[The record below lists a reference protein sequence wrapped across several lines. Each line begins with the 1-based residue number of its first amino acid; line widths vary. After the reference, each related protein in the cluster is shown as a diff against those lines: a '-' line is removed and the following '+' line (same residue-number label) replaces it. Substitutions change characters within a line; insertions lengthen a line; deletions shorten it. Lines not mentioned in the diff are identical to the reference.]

1 MRSFRTVLCSL
12 SGVLFAVVL
21 SAGLLLAQNN
31 SSGTITGTVTD
42 PSGAVVPGATVK
54 VDQAAENIHRATSSS
69 ASGLF
74 SFPNLPPG
82 AYKVTITAHG
92 FQTLAEVAIVQV
104 GTVSNVPAKLKVGS
118 STTTVE
124 VTGAA
129 GAATVDTTT
138 ATVSGIVGTAQIQ
151 NLPQLGRNFLDLAQL
166 EPGVQMIDGG
176 QFDPTKNGFVG
187 LSVEGSFGRTTE
199 VNVNGIDITDQT
211 VGTTDQ
217 GLTDLAIKE
226 FQVSQSS
233 GDTSSDIG
241 NQGQVNII
249 TKSGENAIHGDGFAL
264 YRNQGMAANPTLGP
278 TKPDFS
284 QNQDGI
290 DLGGPIVRNK
300 VFWYLAG
307 ERHFNAATAAVDMP
321 DFPSFDKT
329 YQTPGYTYYGDARL
343 DWQISQNLHFFY
355 WLNNF
360 DDKLIPPSVVGG
372 TSLSPFTNQN
382 VTNTNEFA
390 LDWST
395 ARFTNS
401 FRFAHSGM
409 FNHIFTQPLAGA
421 PVIPIGISFVD
432 TGETFGPND
441 NAPQH
446 TFQLNDEYK
455 YDGSAFYGN
464 NTLRYGFEL
473 DHIGSL
479 VFASFFGEGPVA
491 FTERSLLAAG
501 QPAGQ
506 PTSYVPLEIVFG
518 NGLGDNSNLPIHGQ
532 PYGGIFNDRLAFY
545 LADNWKAT
553 PNLSINLGVHFE
565 RDPGEVNSDL
575 TKPAILDTFSSTLG
589 HFAPV
594 PNNWSP
600 TVGIA
605 WDPTGHGTTAIR
617 AGAGMYY
624 QNNVFNNVMFERTNY
639 ISSSIGGYYP
649 AVFGGQTLLA
659 ANPNVCIDFCQGFSS
674 SSVSSAPLGSSEA
687 ELVRDQAALQ
697 ASYAALP
704 KSPLSNPAM
713 LHGGA
718 PALVSSTAPMFDST
732 YRTPYSVQW
741 NVGIQHQF
749 APGMVLSVNY
759 VNNHAFD
766 LMASIDANQVG
777 NARYLDKANAI
788 AAINGAAKDLG
799 VATGTSALAT
809 MDNLVAA
816 MDSKQINPN
825 TNKPITQGD
834 IQSELMGTSGGYSLG
849 SGSLGATTQPG
860 GFAFAGSNPAFG
872 TLDVVKNALQS
883 DYRALQVKFDWTSG
897 SLVRWLH
904 AQDVTVSYALGRS
917 DSSQSDG
924 AFVGANTGGGTNLSD
939 QYDPRMFYGPNG
951 FDRTNQL
958 SIGGIFNLPYGFELS
973 TVNHF
978 ATGFAVTPTLG
989 TDPTF
994 SGSPLEIFATD
1005 WTGDGTVGDPVPGT
1019 NIGSFDRSISNPQ
1032 QLQALINAYNSHNAG
1047 TLTPAGQR
1055 LVSAGLASTADLQA
1069 LGLMMPYIEDSVPA
1083 GELMTDSLLDTDIR
1097 IAKHFNIHTGDHTVV
1112 VTPMLQIFNL
1122 FNVGNYD
1129 PPGAILTG
1137 ALDTG
1142 FGVPKAGN
1150 FGPVDSIAGTT
1161 ALNQANKFG
1170 LNTGVFA
1177 QGIPRAMQ
1185 VGVRVDF

>member
-1 MRSFRTVLCSL
+1 M
-12 SGVLFAVVL
+12 
-21 SAGLLLAQNN
+21 
-31 SSGTITGTVTD
+31 
-42 PSGAVVPGATVK
+42 K
-54 VDQAAENIHRATSSS
+54 VDQAAVNIHRSTTSS
-69 ASGLF
+69 ASGVF

-82 AYKVTITAHG
+82 AYKVTVTAHG
-92 FQTLAEVAIVQV
+92 FQTLAQVAVVQV
-104 GTVSNVPAKLKVGS
+104 GTVSDVIAKLKVGAS
-118 STTTVE
+118 STTVE
-124 VTGAA
+124 VTGTA
-129 GAATVDTTT
+129 GAAMVDTTT
-138 ATVSGIVGTAQIQ
+138 ATVSGIVGTTQIQ
-151 NLPQLGRNFLDLAQL
+151 NLPQLGRNFLTLAQL
-166 EPGVQMIDGG
+166 QPGVQMIDGG
-176 QFDPTKNGFVG
+176 QFDPTKNGFAG

-199 VNVNGIDITDQT
+199 VNVDGIDITDQT
-211 VGTTDQ
+211 VGTVTQ
-217 GLTDLAIKE
+217 NLSDLSIKE

-249 TKSGENAIHGDGFAL
+249 TKSGSNAIHGDGFAL
-264 YRNQGMAANPTLGP
+264 YRNQGMAANPTLAA

-284 QNQDGI
+284 QNQDGL
-290 DLGGPIVRNK
+290 DLGGPLVRNK
-300 VFWYLAG
+300 LFWFVSG
-307 ERHFNAATAAVDMP
+307 ERHFDASTAAVDMP
-321 DFPSFDKT
+321 DFPSFDKA
-329 YQTPGYTYYGDARL
+329 YQTPGYEYDADARL

-355 WLNNF
+355 RFTNF
-360 DDKLIPPSVVGG
+360 DDKLIPPSTVGG
-372 TSLSPFTNQN
+372 TSLSPFTNQD
-382 VTNTNEFA
+382 VTNTHELA

-395 ARFTNS
+395 ARYTNA
-401 FRFAHSGM
+401 FRYGHTGF
-409 FNHIFTQPLAGA
+409 FNHIFTQPLAGS
-421 PVIPIGISFVD
+421 PPIPIGITFGD

-446 TFQLNDEYK
+446 TFQLNNEFK
-455 YDGSAFYGN
+455 YDGSAFFGN
-464 NTLRYGFEL
+464 TTLRYGVEF
-473 DHIGSL
+473 DRIGSL
-479 VFASFFGEGPVA
+479 VYASFFGQGPLAV
-491 FTERSLLAAG
+491 TLTSLKAPGL
-501 QPAGQ
+501 PAGQ
-506 PTSYVPLEIVFG
+506 PTSYVPLEIIFG

-532 PYGGIFNDRLAFY
+532 PYGGIFNNRFAFY

-565 RDPGEVNSDL
+565 RDPGEVNNDL
-575 TKPAILDTFSSTLG
+575 VKPAVLDQFSSSLG

-605 WDPTGHGTTAIR
+605 WDPTGHGTTSIR
-617 AGAGMYY
+617 VGAGMYY

-639 ISSSIGGYYP
+639 ISSSIGNFYP
-649 AVFGGQTLLA
+649 FIFGGQTLLA
-659 ANPNVCIDFCQGFSS
+659 ANPNVCIDFCNGFSS
-674 SSVSSAPLGSSEA
+674 SPVSSESIGASQSEV
-687 ELVRDQAALQ
+687 LKDQAALQ

-704 KSPLSNPAM
+704 KSPLQNPAM
-713 LHGGA
+713 LHGGS

-741 NVGIQHQF
+741 NVGIEHQF

-759 VNNHAFD
+759 VDNHAFD
-766 LMASIDANQVG
+766 LMASIDDNQVG
-777 NARYLDKANAI
+777 NARYLDKANAVN
-788 AAINGAAKDLG
+788 AINQAAADLG
-799 VATGTSALAT
+799 VKQGTSPLAT

-816 MDSKQINPN
+816 IGTQPNPN
-825 TNKPITQGD
+825 STTGATITQADVQG
-834 IQSELMGTSGGYSLG
+834 ELMGTSGGYSLG
-849 SGSLGATTQPG
+849 SGSLGATNQPG

-872 TLDVVKNALQS
+872 TLSVVKNALQS

-897 SLVRWLH
+897 SLVSWLH
-904 AQDVTVSYALGRS
+904 AQDLTVGYALGRV

-924 AFVGANTGGGTNLSD
+924 AFVGANSGGGTNLSD
-939 QYDPRMFYGPNG
+939 QYNPRMFYGPNG
-951 FDRTNQL
+951 FDRASQL
-958 SIGGIFNLPYGFELS
+958 SIGGIFNLPWGFMIS

-989 TDPTF
+989 TDPVLG
-994 SGSPLEIFATD
+994 GSPLEIFATD
-1005 WTGDGTVGDPVPGT
+1005 WTGDGSVGDVVPGT

-1032 QLQALINAYNSHNAG
+1032 QLQALVNAYNTHDAG
-1047 TLTPAGQR
+1047 TLTPAGKA

-1069 LGLMMPYIEDSVPA
+1069 LGLMMPFIEDSVPS
-1083 GELMTDSLLDTDIR
+1083 GQLMTDSLLDTDIR
-1097 IAKHFNIHTGDHTVV
+1097 IAKHFNFHTGDHTVV

-1142 FGVPKAGN
+1142 YGVPMAGK
-1150 FGPVDSIAGTT
+1150 FGPIDSIAGTT

-1177 QGIPRAMQ
+1177 QGIPRALQ